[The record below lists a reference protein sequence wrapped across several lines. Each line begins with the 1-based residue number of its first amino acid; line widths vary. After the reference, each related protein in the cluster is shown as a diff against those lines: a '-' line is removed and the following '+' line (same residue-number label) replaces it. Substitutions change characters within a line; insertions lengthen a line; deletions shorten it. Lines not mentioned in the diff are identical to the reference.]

1 MFKSLKKNHAIYDR
15 NKLFVHRE
23 YIYLTEIIDNF
34 QKSKKKLFCND
45 PFLI

>member
-1 MFKSLKKNHAIYDR
+1 MFKSLKKKYAIYDR

-34 QKSKKKLFCND
+34 QKSKKNLFCNG

>member
-15 NKLFVHRE
+15 IKLFVHRE

-34 QKSKKKLFCND
+34 QKSKKKLVCNG